1 MIKFGADVM
10 VAERGQV
17 GKGVKKNPEQ
27 IWPYLCG
34 ILFNFSPTSVPTS
47 VFSFFCILIVEANV
61 CNTMGLVRVDGNLL
75 GSLGLV
81 RVDLLGS

>member
-1 MIKFGADVM
+1 VIKFGADVM

-17 GKGVKKNPEQ
+17 GKGVKKNREQ

-47 VFSFFCILIVEANV
+47 VFFFLFHTN
-61 CNTMGLVRVDGNLL
+61 
-75 GSLGLV
+75 S
-81 RVDLLGS
+81 